1 MEPDLKQKLVGAVVL
16 TVLAAIFL
24 PLILSDQPVTLIESD
39 SSFSQT
45 DQDSDFSSSLIPI
58 TEEDEMTEIK
68 EIEITEEKQAAPGT
82 EPANQIIPIDDSI
95 MQQAGESPND
105 NKPVISGAESV
116 TVNNAGLDSGKE
128 IQSVPEETTDSKKIN
143 TSLGTTRAWVVQLAS
158 FNSQENARKLNEEL
172 TKKGFESFIEP
183 LVDKDKNKVV
193 YRVRVGPPQLDKEK
207 VEQIQK
213 KLKQTMQ
220 LDGILIEYP

>member
-39 SSFSQT
+39 ASFSQT
-45 DQDSDFSSSLIPI
+45 DQDSEFSSSLIPI
-58 TEEDEMTEIK
+58 TEEAEMTEIK
-68 EIEITEEKQAAPGT
+68 EIEMTEEKQAAPET

-105 NKPVISGAESV
+105 NNPVVSGAESV

-193 YRVRVGPPQLDKEK
+193 YRVRVGPRSW
-207 VEQIQK
+207 IK
-213 KLKQTMQ
+213 KKSNRFKKSLNRLCNLTA
-220 LDGILIEYP
+220 YS